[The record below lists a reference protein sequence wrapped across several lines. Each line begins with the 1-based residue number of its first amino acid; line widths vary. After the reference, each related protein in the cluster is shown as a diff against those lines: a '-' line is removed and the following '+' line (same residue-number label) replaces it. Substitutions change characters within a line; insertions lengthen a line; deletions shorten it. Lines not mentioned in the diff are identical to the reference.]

1 MATFAAAHREAIN
14 FRDELLRNR
23 WPDDSRVAGSVEAS
37 PPADARAVLANAR
50 AARLLLGVWSKAQ
63 RGFVYPDFQF
73 DRFGKLR
80 PEVSKLLMVLPGDG
94 DRGGW
99 RRAFWLYSPHALLD
113 GLPPAE
119 VFVSDPDRVLNAA
132 AREFSCDCD
141 SSW

>member
-1 MATFAAAHREAIN
+1 MATFAAAHQGAIN

-23 WPDDSRVAGSVEAS
+23 WPDDRRVARSLEVSAS
-37 PPADARAVLANAR
+37 ADGRAHLAHAR
-50 AARLLLGVWSKAQ
+50 AARLLLGVWSEAQ
-63 RGFVYPDFQF
+63 GRFVYPDFQF
-73 DRFGKLR
+73 DRFGRLR
-80 PEVSKLLMVLPGDG
+80 PEVSELLLVLPGDD

-119 VFVSDPDRVLNAA
+119 VFVSDPHRVVNVAV
-132 AREFSCDCD
+132 REFSPDYD

>member
-1 MATFAAAHREAIN
+1 MATVEAPHREAIN

-23 WPDDSRVAGSVEAS
+23 WPDDSRVAGSIEAPTS
-37 PPADARAVLANAR
+37 ADARAFLTDAR
-50 AARLLLGVWSKAQ
+50 ATRLLLGVWSDAQ
-63 RGFVYPDFQF
+63 RGFIYPDFQF

-80 PEVSKLLMVLPGDG
+80 PGISKLLMVLPGDD

-113 GLPPAE
+113 GLIPAE
-119 VFVSDPDRVLNAA
+119 VFVIDPDRVLKAA
-132 AREFSCDCD
+132 VQEFSGDCD

>member
-23 WPDDSRVAGSVEAS
+23 WPDDCRVAGSVEVS
-37 PPADARAVLANAR
+37 PSADAGAHLAHAR
-50 AARLLLGVWSKAQ
+50 AARLLLGVWSEAQ

-80 PEVSKLLMVLPGDG
+80 PEVSKLLMVLPGDD

-119 VFVSDPDRVLNAA
+119 VFVSDPHRVLNVAV
-132 AREFSCDCD
+132 REFSPDCD

>member
-1 MATFAAAHREAIN
+1 MATFAAARREAIN
-14 FRDELLRNR
+14 FRDALLRNR
-23 WPDDSRVAGSVEAS
+23 WPDDSRVAGSVEA
-37 PPADARAVLANAR
+37 PPLADARAFLADVR
-50 AARLLLGVWSKAQ
+50 AARLLLGVWSEAQ

-73 DRFGKLR
+73 DLSGKLR
-80 PEVSKLLMVLPGDG
+80 PEVSKLLMVLPDDD

-119 VFVSDPDRVLNAA
+119 VFVSDPGRVLKAA
-132 AREFSCDCD
+132 AREFSGDCD